1 MQLMHRITA
10 IPPGFAVTGALR
22 PEDLAAAA
30 QRGFRSVI
38 SNLPD
43 GELAAAPTSRQEAD
57 LAAAAGLGF
66 RHIPTTKFDVLSED
80 VVGRM
85 AEALRTLDGPVLAHC
100 ASGIRSAVA
109 WAGAAAQVQSV
120 DCVLA
125 TLKDA
130 AIDLS
135 HIRELLDEQGGGTRA
150 DHGAT
155 LPPALDC
162 DCGRRAG

>member
-1 MQLMHRITA
+1 MHRITA
-10 IPPGFAVTGALR
+10 ITPAFAVTGALG
-22 PEDLAAAA
+22 PEDFAAAA

-66 RHIPTTKFDVLSED
+66 RHIPATKFDALSED

-85 AEALRTLDGPVLAHC
+85 AEALRTLEGPVLAHC

-109 WAGAAAQVQSV
+109 WAGAAAQVQPV

-125 TLKDA
+125 ALKGA

-135 HIRELLDEQGGGTRA
+135 HIREELDEHGGAARA
-150 DHGAT
+150 DQPADM
-155 LPPALDC
+155 PPALDC
-162 DCGRRAG
+162 DCSRRTE

>member
-1 MQLMHRITA
+1 MHRITA
-10 IPPGFAVTGALR
+10 ITPGFAVTGALG
-22 PEDLAAAA
+22 PDDFAVAA

-43 GELAAAPTSRQEAD
+43 GELVAAPTSRQEAD

-85 AEALRTLDGPVLAHC
+85 TEALRTLEGPVLAHC

-109 WAGAAAQVQSV
+109 WAGAAAQVQPV

-125 TLKDA
+125 ALKDA

-135 HIRELLDEQGGGTRA
+135 HIRELFDVQNGGA
-150 DHGAT
+150 DQLAE

-162 DCGRRAG
+162 DCRRRAG